1 MREELTL
8 IYNKALDI
16 LSRREHSRKEL
27 YIKLTKRFDCKDEIN
42 LTLDQLEENNLL
54 CDSRFTEEYV
64 HSRRRKGFGPVKISM
79 ELEKKGVKDSL
90 ISSEI
95 DKFNDWDKLAELSFK
110 KRFPDGASKNFK
122 ELQKQKNFLTN
133 KGFSFYQIESVLD

>member
-1 MREELTL
+1 MASAGV
-8 IYNKALDI
+8 YNKALDL

-122 ELQKQKNFLTN
+122 GLQKQKNFLTN

>member
-1 MREELTL
+1 MASAGV
-8 IYNKALDI
+8 YNKALDL

-79 ELEKKGVKDSL
+79 ELEKRGVKDSL

-95 DKFNDWDKLAELSFK
+95 DKFNDWDKLAKLSFK

>member
-1 MREELTL
+1 MASAGV
-8 IYNKALDI
+8 YNKALDL

-122 ELQKQKNFLTN
+122 ELQKQKIFLAN
-133 KGFSFYQIESVLD
+133 KGFSFNEIESVLE

>member
-1 MREELTL
+1 MASAGV
-8 IYNKALDI
+8 YNKALDL

-90 ISSEI
+90 ISSEV

>member
-1 MREELTL
+1 MASAGV
-8 IYNKALDI
+8 YNKALDL

-27 YIKLTKRFDCKDEIN
+27 YIKLTNRFDCKDEIN

>member
-1 MREELTL
+1 MASAGV
-8 IYNKALDI
+8 YNKALDL

-79 ELEKKGVKDSL
+79 ELEKRGVKDSL

-122 ELQKQKNFLTN
+122 ELQKQKNFLSN

>member
-1 MREELTL
+1 MASAGV
-8 IYNKALDI
+8 YNKALDL

-64 HSRRRKGFGPVKISM
+64 HSRRRKGFGPVKISL
-79 ELEKKGVKDSL
+79 ELEKRGVKDSL

>member
-1 MREELTL
+1 MASAGV
-8 IYNKALDI
+8 YNKALDL

-64 HSRRRKGFGPVKISM
+64 HSRRRKGFGPLKISM

-122 ELQKQKNFLTN
+122 ELQKQKNCLTN

>member
-1 MREELTL
+1 MASAGV
-8 IYNKALDI
+8 YNKALDL

-27 YIKLTKRFDCKDEIN
+27 YIKLSKRFDCIDEIN

-79 ELEKKGVKDSL
+79 ELEKRGVKDSL

>member
-1 MREELTL
+1 MASAGV
-8 IYNKALDI
+8 YNKALDL

-110 KRFPDGASKNFK
+110 KRFPDGTSKNFK

>member
-1 MREELTL
+1 MASAG
-8 IYNKALDI
+8 IYNKALDL

-79 ELEKKGVKDSL
+79 ELEKK
-90 ISSEI
+90 
-95 DKFNDWDKLAELSFK
+95 
-110 KRFPDGASKNFK
+110 R
-122 ELQKQKNFLTN
+122 
-133 KGFSFYQIESVLD
+133 YQRRINIK

>member
-1 MREELTL
+1 MASAGV
-8 IYNKALDI
+8 YNKALDL

-27 YIKLTKRFDCKDEIN
+27 YIKLSKRFDCKDEIN

>member
-1 MREELTL
+1 MASAGV
-8 IYNKALDI
+8 YNKALDL

-27 YIKLTKRFDCKDEIN
+27 YIKLSKRFDCKDEIN

-79 ELEKKGVKDSL
+79 ELEKRGVKDSL

>member
-1 MREELTL
+1 MASAGV
-8 IYNKALDI
+8 YNKALDL

-122 ELQKQKNFLTN
+122 ELQKQKNYLTN

>member
-1 MREELTL
+1 MASAEV
-8 IYNKALDI
+8 YNKALDL

-27 YIKLTKRFDCKDEIN
+27 YIKLTKRFDCKDVIN

>member
-1 MREELTL
+1 MASAGV
-8 IYNKALDI
+8 YNKALDL

-122 ELQKQKNFLTN
+122 ELQKQKNFLNN

>member
-1 MREELTL
+1 MASAGV
-8 IYNKALDI
+8 YNKALDL

-122 ELQKQKNFLTN
+122 ELQKQKNFLSN

>member
-1 MREELTL
+1 MASAGV
-8 IYNKALDI
+8 YNKALDL

-42 LTLDQLEENNLL
+42 LTLDQLEENYLL
-54 CDSRFTEEYV
+54 CVSRFTEEYV

>member
-1 MREELTL
+1 MASAGV
-8 IYNKALDI
+8 YNKALDL

-95 DKFNDWDKLAELSFK
+95 DKFNDWDKLAALSFK

>member
-1 MREELTL
+1 MASAGV
-8 IYNKALDI
+8 YNKALDL

-133 KGFSFYQIESVLD
+133 KGFSFYQIESVLG